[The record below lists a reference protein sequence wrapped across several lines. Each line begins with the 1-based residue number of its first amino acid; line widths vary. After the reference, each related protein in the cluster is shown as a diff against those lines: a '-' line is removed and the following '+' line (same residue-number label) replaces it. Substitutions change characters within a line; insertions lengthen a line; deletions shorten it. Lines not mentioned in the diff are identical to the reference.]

1 MGLYGSPDL
10 SKKYGNVEDLKE
22 VKKKRKINL
31 SMQAIILIV
40 LYLILMI
47 NNDNKMV
54 MTASYV
60 GVMSMV
66 YFAINFAMM
75 IYKLIKKQSVN
86 KEVIKILICIALF
99 IVSGL
104 LI

>member
-10 SKKYGNVEDLKE
+10 SKKYGDIEEYEKQ
-22 VKKKRKINL
+22 KKKKSIKI
-31 SMQAIILIV
+31 SIQAIV
-40 LYLILMI
+40 LVVMYLILII
-47 NNDNKMV
+47 NNDNKIV

-60 GVMSMV
+60 GVLSMV
-66 YFAINFAMM
+66 YFIINFIMM

-99 IVSGL
+99 IISGL